1 LFVAENDPTFWTQL
15 EAPMTDAVSPNPSQL
30 QSPLQLSNQLAA
42 LVASAA
48 QSVVAVHGGG
58 RRPSSG
64 IIWQPGLVVTAE
76 ETIARDAD
84 LALTLPDGNRVK
96 ATLAGRDPS
105 TDIAVLRYEAT
116 PLAKA
121 FAAAAFATNLRPGHL
136 AVAIGSAEGEAVATL
151 GIVSFAGA
159 PWRSRHGGQID
170 ARLVIDARLP
180 AIAEGGALVAAD
192 GSLIGIAVFGPRR
205 RVLAIPAATIARAVP
220 IIQDKGHVARGYLGV
235 GLQRV
240 PLPAE
245 DGAETRRG
253 AMVVTLD
260 PVGPARSAGI
270 LQGDIIVGLG
280 GAAVTGLRSL
290 YQQLGPDA
298 VGKTLAL
305 DLIRAGVHTTVDVTI
320 APRPQA

>member
-1 LFVAENDPTFWTQL
+1 
-15 EAPMTDAVSPNPSQL
+15 MTDTVSPDPSQL

-42 LVASAA
+42 IVALAA

-76 ETIARDAD
+76 ETIVRDGD
-84 LALTLPDGNRVK
+84 LALTLPGGNRTQ

-105 TDIAVLRYEAT
+105 TDIAVLRYEGA
-116 PLAKA
+116 PPAKA
-121 FAAAAFATNLRPGHL
+121 FAATTFATDLRAGNL
-136 AVAIGSAEGEAVATL
+136 AVAIGSAEGKAVATL

-159 PWRSRHGGQID
+159 PWRSRLGGQID
-170 ARLVIDARLP
+170 ARLVVDMRLP
-180 AIAEGGALVAAD
+180 AIAEGGALVGAD
-192 GSLIGIAVFGPRR
+192 GGLVGIAVFGPRR

-220 IIQDKGHVARGYLGV
+220 IIQDKGHIARGYLGV

-240 PLPAE
+240 LVPAA
-245 DGAETRRG
+245 DGGETRRG
-253 AMVVTLD
+253 AIVVTLD
-260 PVGPARSAGI
+260 PAGPAGSAGI
-270 LQGDIIVGLG
+270 LQGDIIVGVG

-298 VGKTLAL
+298 VGKKLAV
-305 DLIRAGVHTTVDVTI
+305 DLIRAGARTTIDVTI